1 MGCRSGA
8 LAVSVFESLVGQ
20 DHVVSVLKAAAS
32 DAALVP
38 AGPMMTHAWL
48 FIGPPGSGRSNAAI
62 AFGAALVCPNGGC
75 GMCEDCLAVLGGGH
89 PDVEVVRPEGLS
101 YKTEEARSLVARSDM
116 APTRGR
122 WHVIVMEDAD
132 RLTES
137 ANNVLLKSIEE
148 PASRTVWLLCAPS
161 VEDLLPTVRS
171 RCQVVG
177 LRTPA
182 TDAVSTFLQQ
192 QGVDAGTAA
201 FAARASMGHIGRA
214 RALATIESVRNRR
227 HDVLIMMRD
236 LSDLASCMA
245 AAGNIVA
252 AAKADAEALLAER
265 DDTEKADMLLALGA
279 GAEGKG
285 VKRVTKSAL
294 KDLEDRQNARRSR
307 TVRDELDRVLV
318 DLLAWFR
325 DVLVLQH
332 EAPVELVN
340 EEMRPDLARMADE
353 TNASDTL
360 LRIGAIRDAR
370 QALSMNVAPQLA
382 MEAMVVKLRA
392 PRLASR

>member
-1 MGCRSGA
+1 MGRCAGV

-20 DHVVSVLKAAAS
+20 DHVVSVLQDAVA
-32 DAALVP
+32 DAARVP

-75 GMCEDCLAVLGGGH
+75 GMCEDCVAVLGGGH

-101 YKTEEARSLVARSDM
+101 YKTEEARALVARSDM

-182 TDAVSTFLQQ
+182 TGAVSTFLQQ
-192 QGVDAGTAA
+192 QGVDPGTAA

-307 TVRDELDRVLV
+307 AVRDELDRVLV

>member
-1 MGCRSGA
+1 MRRSPSGGA
-8 LAVSVFESLVGQ
+8 GLPQRRLRNVRTASRCWVG
-20 DHVVSVLKAAAS
+20 A
-32 DAALVP
+32 P
-38 AGPMMTHAWL
+38 RRG
-48 FIGPPGSGRSNAAI
+48 GRA
-62 AFGAALVCPNGGC
+62 PRR
-75 GMCEDCLAVLGGGH
+75 AVL
-89 PDVEVVRPEGLS
+89 
-101 YKTEEARSLVARSDM
+101 KTEEARSLVARSDM

-182 TDAVSTFLQQ
+182 TDGFDVPSRGGCRDGGFRRACLHGTSS
-192 QGVDAGTAA
+192 AGPVPWPP
-201 FAARASMGHIGRA
+201 SNQC
-214 RALATIESVRNRR
+214 ATGATTCW
-227 HDVLIMMRD
+227 IMMRD

-252 AAKADAEALLAER
+252 AAVPTPRRCWRTRRHREG
-265 DDTEKADMLLALGA
+265 DTTCWRWVPVRGQRGQACDQVRAQ
-279 GAEGKG
+279 
-285 VKRVTKSAL
+285 
-294 KDLEDRQNARRSR
+294 DLEDRQNARRSPDRARR
-307 TVRDELDRVLV
+307 TRPRAGGPAGLV
-318 DLLAWFR
+318 PRRAR
-325 DVLVLQH
+325 SAAR
-332 EAPVELVN
+332 APVELVN

-353 TNASDTL
+353 THVADTL

-392 PRLASR
+392 PRLAGR

>member
-1 MGCRSGA
+1 MR
-8 LAVSVFESLVGQ
+8 VFDTLVGQ
-20 DHVVSVLKAAAS
+20 DHVVEVLQEAAV
-32 DAALVP
+32 DAADEPV
-38 AGPMMTHAWL
+38 GPSMTHAWL

-62 AFGAALVCPNGGC
+62 AFGAALVCPEGGC
-75 GMCEDCLAVLGGGH
+75 GVCQDCQAVRSGSH

-101 YKTEEARSLVARSDM
+101 YKTEEARRLVARADM
-116 APTRGR
+116 APTRAR

-171 RCQVVG
+171 RCQVIG
-177 LRTPA
+177 LRTPG
-182 TDAVSTFLQQ
+182 TDAVAAFLTQQ
-192 QGVDAGTAA
+192 QGVDPATAA

-227 HDVLIMMRD
+227 HDVLVMVRD
-236 LSDLASCMA
+236 LSDLASCMS

-252 AAKADAEALLAER
+252 AAKADAEALLSER
-265 DDTEKADMLLALGA
+265 DESERAEMMLALGS

-285 VKRVTKSAL
+285 IKRVTKAAL
-294 KDLEDRQNARRSR
+294 KDLEDRQAARRSR
-307 TVRDELDRVLV
+307 AVRDELDRVLV

-325 DVLVLQH
+325 DVLALQE

-340 EEMRPDLARMADE
+340 EEMRSDLARMADE
-353 TNASDTL
+353 SATSDTL
-360 LRIGAIRDAR
+360 LRITAIRDAR
-370 QALSMNVAPQLA
+370 QALAMNVAPQLA

-392 PRLASR
+392 PRLA

>member
-32 DAALVP
+32 DAARVP

-265 DDTEKADMLLALGA
+265 DDTERADMLLALGA

-307 TVRDELDRVLV
+307 AVRDELDRVLV

-353 TNASDTL
+353 THAADTL

-392 PRLASR
+392 PRLAGR

>member
-1 MGCRSGA
+1 V
-8 LAVSVFESLVGQ
+8 AVSIYDTLVGQ
-20 DHVVSVLKAAAS
+20 DHVVTVLQGAVA
-32 DAALVP
+32 DAVRVP

-62 AFGAALVCPNGGC
+62 AFGAALVCPQGGC
-75 GMCEDCLAVLGGGH
+75 GMCEDCLAVLNGNH

-101 YKTEEARSLVARSDM
+101 YKTEEARALVARADM

-161 VEDLLPTVRS
+161 IEDLLPTVRS

-182 TDAVSTFLQQ
+182 TDAVAGFLQH

-227 HDVLIMMRD
+227 HDVLVMMRD

-252 AAKADAEALLAER
+252 AAKADAEALLTER
-265 DDTEKADMLLALGA
+265 EDTERADMMLALGS

-285 VKRVTKSAL
+285 IKRVAKSAL
-294 KDLEDRQNARRSR
+294 KELEDRQAARRSR

-340 EEMRPDLARMADE
+340 EEMRTDLARMADQ
-353 TNASDTL
+353 TQSSDTL

-370 QALSMNVAPQLA
+370 QALTMNVAPQLA

-392 PRLASR
+392 PRLA

>member
-1 MGCRSGA
+1 
-8 LAVSVFESLVGQ
+8 
-20 DHVVSVLKAAAS
+20 
-32 DAALVP
+32 
-38 AGPMMTHAWL
+38 
-48 FIGPPGSGRSNAAI
+48 
-62 AFGAALVCPNGGC
+62 
-75 GMCEDCLAVLGGGH
+75 
-89 PDVEVVRPEGLS
+89 
-101 YKTEEARSLVARSDM
+101 
-116 APTRGR
+116 
-122 WHVIVMEDAD
+122 
-132 RLTES
+132 
-137 ANNVLLKSIEE
+137 
-148 PASRTVWLLCAPS
+148 
-161 VEDLLPTVRS
+161 
-171 RCQVVG
+171 
-177 LRTPA
+177 
-182 TDAVSTFLQQ
+182 
-192 QGVDAGTAA
+192 
-201 FAARASMGHIGRA
+201 MGHIGRA

-353 TNASDTL
+353 THAADTL

-392 PRLASR
+392 PRLAGR

>member
-1 MGCRSGA
+1 M
-8 LAVSVFESLVGQ
+8 SVYESLVGQ
-20 DHVVSVLKAAAS
+20 DHVVAVLQDAVA
-32 DAALVP
+32 DAAREP
-38 AGPMMTHAWL
+38 AGPTMTHAWL
-48 FIGPPGSGRSNAAI
+48 FVGPPGSGRSNAAI

-75 GMCEDCLAVLGGGH
+75 GMCADCLAVSNGHH

-101 YKTEEARSLVARSDM
+101 YKTEEARALVARSDM

-148 PASRTVWLLCAPS
+148 PARRTVWLLCAPS

-171 RCQVVG
+171 RCQVIG

-182 TDAVSTFLQQ
+182 TDAVAGFLQQ

-227 HDVLIMMRD
+227 HDVLVMMRD

-265 DDTEKADMLLALGA
+265 DDTERADMMLALGA

-285 VKRVTKSAL
+285 IKRVTKSAM
-294 KDLEDRQNARRSR
+294 KELEDRQSARRSR
-307 TVRDELDRVLV
+307 SVRDELDRVLV

-340 EEMRPDLARMADE
+340 EEMRPDLERMADE
-353 TNASDTL
+353 TQASDTL

-370 QALSMNVAPQLA
+370 QALTMNVAPQLA

-392 PRLASR
+392 PRLA

>member
-1 MGCRSGA
+1 MRRSPSGRRWSA
-8 LAVSVFESLVGQ
+8 PT
-20 DHVVSVLKAAAS
+20 AAAECVRTAS
-32 DAALVP
+32 RCWV
-38 AGPMMTHAWL
+38 
-48 FIGPPGSGRSNAAI
+48 
-62 AFGAALVCPNGGC
+62 GA
-75 GMCEDCLAVLGGGH
+75 

-101 YKTEEARSLVARSDM
+101 YKTEEARSLAARSDM

-137 ANNVLLKSIEE
+137 ANNVLLKEHRGTRQ
-148 PASRTVWLLCAPS
+148 PHRLVAVRTERGGSAAHRPVPLSGRRLAH
-161 VEDLLPTVRS
+161 
-171 RCQVVG
+171 
-177 LRTPA
+177 PA

-192 QGVDAGTAA
+192 QGVDGDGGFRRACLHGDTSAGPVPGHHRISAQPA
-201 FAARASMGHIGRA
+201 PRRADHA
-214 RALATIESVRNRR
+214 
-227 HDVLIMMRD
+227 MRD

-252 AAKADAEALLAER
+252 AAKADASRRWPNATTPR
-265 DDTEKADMLLALGA
+265 RQTCCWRWVPVRRQR
-279 GAEGKG
+279 

-353 TNASDTL
+353 THAADTL

-370 QALSMNVAPQLA
+370 QALSMNVARSWPW
-382 MEAMVVKLRA
+382 R
-392 PRLASR
+392 PWW

>member
-1 MGCRSGA
+1 MSA
-8 LAVSVFESLVGQ
+8 FDSLVGQ
-20 DHVVSVLKAAAS
+20 DHVMEILQIAAH
-32 DAALVP
+32 DAAVEP
-38 AGPMMTHAWL
+38 AGPTMTHAWL
-48 FIGPPGSGRSNAAI
+48 FVGPPGSGRSNAAI
-62 AFGAALVCPNGGC
+62 AFGAALVCPNAGC
-75 GMCEDCLAVLGGGH
+75 GVCEDCRAVLAGSH

-101 YKTEEARSLVARSDM
+101 YKTEEARNLVGRADM
-116 APTRGR
+116 APTRAR

-171 RCQVVG
+171 RCQVIG

-182 TDAVSTFLQQ
+182 TDAVAHFLQT

-227 HDVLIMMRD
+227 HDVLVMMRD

-245 AAGNIVA
+245 AAGNIVE
-252 AAKADAEALLAER
+252 AAKADAEALLADRDESER
-265 DDTEKADMLLALGA
+265 ADMMLALGA

-285 VKRVTKSAL
+285 LRRVTKAAM
-294 KDLEDRQNARRSR
+294 KDLDDRQNARRNR
-307 TVRDELDRVLV
+307 AVRDELDRVLV

-325 DVLVLQH
+325 DVLVLQE

-340 EEMRPDLARMADE
+340 EEMRSDLARMADE
-353 TNASDTL
+353 SEASDTL
-360 LRIGAIRDAR
+360 LRITAIRDAR
-370 QALSMNVAPQLA
+370 QALAMNVAPQLA

-392 PRLASR
+392 PRLAGSRTRTSS

>member
-1 MGCRSGA
+1 M
-8 LAVSVFESLVGQ
+8 
-20 DHVVSVLKAAAS
+20 VSVLKAAAS

-75 GMCEDCLAVLGGGH
+75 GMCEDCLAVLGGGT
-89 PDVEVVRPEGLS
+89 PTWRSCAPEGLS

-171 RCQVVG
+171 RCQGRRLAHSGHRRGFDV
-177 LRTPA
+177 PA
-182 TDAVSTFLQQ
+182 AA
-192 QGVDAGTAA
+192 GVDAGTAA

-252 AAKADAEALLAER
+252 AAKATPRRCWPNATTPRGRTRAAG
-265 DDTEKADMLLALGA
+265 AGA

-285 VKRVTKSAL
+285 SNVTKSAL
-294 KDLEDRQNARRSR
+294 RI
-307 TVRDELDRVLV
+307 
-318 DLLAWFR
+318 W
-325 DVLVLQH
+325 
-332 EAPVELVN
+332 
-340 EEMRPDLARMADE
+340 
-353 TNASDTL
+353 
-360 LRIGAIRDAR
+360 RIGRTR
-370 QALSMNVAPQLA
+370 
-382 MEAMVVKLRA
+382 VVPGPCATNSTACWWTCWLGSATCSFCSTRR
-392 PRLASR
+392 PSSW

>member
-1 MGCRSGA
+1 M
-8 LAVSVFESLVGQ
+8 SVFDSLVGQ
-20 DHVVSVLKAAAS
+20 DHVVNVLREAVADAAAE
-32 DAALVP
+32 P
-38 AGPMMTHAWL
+38 AGPSMTHAWL

-62 AFGAALVCPNGGC
+62 AFGAALACPDGGC
-75 GMCEDCLAVLGGGH
+75 GQCHDCRAAMAGNH

-101 YKTEEARSLVARSDM
+101 YKTEEARNLVSRADM
-116 APTRGR
+116 APTRAR
-122 WHVIVMEDAD
+122 WHVIVLEDAD

-171 RCQVVG
+171 RCQVIG

-182 TDAVSTFLQQ
+182 TAAVATFLEG

-227 HDVLIMMRD
+227 HDVLVMMRD

-245 AAGNIVA
+245 AAGNIVE

-265 DDTEKADMLLALGA
+265 EETERADMMLAMGA

-285 VKRVTKSAL
+285 VKRVTKAAMKEL
-294 KDLEDRQNARRSR
+294 DDRHTARRNR

-325 DVLVLQH
+325 DVLVLQQ

-340 EEMRPDLARMADE
+340 EEMRNDLARMADE
-353 TNASDTL
+353 SQASDTL
-360 LRIGAIRDAR
+360 LRITAIRDAR
-370 QALSMNVAPQLA
+370 QALAMNVAPQLA

-392 PRLASR
+392 PRLAS

>member
-1 MGCRSGA
+1 V
-8 LAVSVFESLVGQ
+8 AVSVFTSLVGQ
-20 DHVVSVLKAAAS
+20 DHAVEVLHDAVA
-32 DAALVP
+32 DAAQVP
-38 AGPMMTHAWL
+38 AGPTMNHAWL
-48 FIGPPGSGRSNAAI
+48 FIGPPGSGRSNAAT
-62 AFGAALVCPNGGC
+62 AFGAALVCSNGGC
-75 GMCEDCLAVLGGGH
+75 GVCQDCVAVLSGSH

-101 YKTEEARSLVARSDM
+101 YKTEEARALVARADM

-182 TDAVSTFLQQ
+182 TDAVAGFLQS

-227 HDVLIMMRD
+227 HDVLVMMRD

-265 DDTEKADMLLALGA
+265 EETERADMLLAFGA

-294 KDLEDRQNARRSR
+294 KELEDRQVARRSR
-307 TVRDELDRVLV
+307 SVRDELDRVLV

-340 EEMRPDLARMADE
+340 EEMRPDLERMADE
-353 TNASDTL
+353 SEAADTL
-360 LRIGAIRDAR
+360 LRITAIRDAR

-392 PRLASR
+392 PRLA

>member
-1 MGCRSGA
+1 MT
-8 LAVSVFESLVGQ
+8 VFASLVGQ
-20 DHVVSVLKAAAS
+20 EHVVDVLQDAVADAAAE
-32 DAALVP
+32 P
-38 AGPMMTHAWL
+38 AGPAMTHAWL

-62 AFGAALVCPNGGC
+62 AFGAALACPHGGC
-75 GMCEDCLAVLGGGH
+75 GTCEDCVAVRAGTH

-101 YKTEEARSLVARSDM
+101 YKTEEARALVARADM
-116 APTRGR
+116 APSRGR

-182 TDAVSTFLQQ
+182 PEAVAGFLEG

-214 RALATIESVRNRR
+214 KALSTIESVRNRR
-227 HDVLIMMRD
+227 HDVLVMVRD

-252 AAKADAEALLAER
+252 AAKADAEALLTDREEIER
-265 DDTEKADMLLALGA
+265 ADMMLALGS

-285 VKRVTKSAL
+285 VKRVTKAAM
-294 KDLEDRQNARRSR
+294 KDLEDRQTARRNR
-307 TVRDELDRVLV
+307 AVRDELDRVLV

-325 DVLVLQH
+325 DVLVLQQ
-332 EAPVELVN
+332 EAPVDLVN
-340 EEMRPDLARMADE
+340 EEMRGDLARMADE
-353 TNASDTL
+353 SSSADTMA
-360 LRIGAIRDAR
+360 RFTAIRDAR
-370 QALSMNVAPQLA
+370 AALGMNVAPQLA

-392 PRLASR
+392 PGLAGHAR

>member
-1 MGCRSGA
+1 MGRRSGA

-20 DHVVSVLKAAAS
+20 DHVVSVLQDAVA
-32 DAALVP
+32 DAARVP

-75 GMCEDCLAVLGGGH
+75 GMCEDCVAVLGGGH

-101 YKTEEARSLVARSDM
+101 YKTEEARVLVARSDM

-182 TDAVSTFLQQ
+182 TGAVSTFLQQ
-192 QGVDAGTAA
+192 QGVDPGTAA

-392 PRLASR
+392 PRLAGR

>member
-1 MGCRSGA
+1 
-8 LAVSVFESLVGQ
+8 
-20 DHVVSVLKAAAS
+20 
-32 DAALVP
+32 
-38 AGPMMTHAWL
+38 
-48 FIGPPGSGRSNAAI
+48 
-62 AFGAALVCPNGGC
+62 
-75 GMCEDCLAVLGGGH
+75 
-89 PDVEVVRPEGLS
+89 VEVVRPEGLS
-101 YKTEEARSLVARSDM
+101 YKTEEARALVARSDM

-182 TDAVSTFLQQ
+182 TGAVSTFLQQ
-192 QGVDAGTAA
+192 QGVDPGTAA

-227 HDVLIMMRD
+227 HDVLVMMRD

-307 TVRDELDRVLV
+307 AVRDELDRVLV

>member
-1 MGCRSGA
+1 M
-8 LAVSVFESLVGQ
+8 SVFDGLVGQ
-20 DHVVSVLKAAAS
+20 EHVVEFLRAVAGDAAAEP
-32 DAALVP
+32 V
-38 AGPMMTHAWL
+38 GPSMTHALL

-62 AFGAALVCPNGGC
+62 AFGAALVCQQAGC
-75 GMCEDCLAVLGGGH
+75 GHCEDCRAVLAGSH

-101 YKTEEARSLVARSDM
+101 YKTEEARNLVGRSDM
-116 APTRGR
+116 APVRSR

-148 PASRTVWLLCAPS
+148 PAGRTVWLLCAPS

-171 RCQVVG
+171 RCQVIG

-182 TDAVSTFLQQ
+182 PDAVAAFLERG
-192 QGVDAGTAA
+192 GVDAGTAA

-227 HDVLIMMRD
+227 HDVLVMVRD
-236 LSDLASCMA
+236 LSDLASCTA
-245 AAGNIVA
+245 AAGNIVE

-265 DDTEKADMLLALGA
+265 DEAERAEMMLALGA
-279 GAEGKG
+279 GAEGRG
-285 VKRVTKSAL
+285 IKRVTKAAM
-294 KDLEDRQNARRSR
+294 KDLEERQAARRNR

-325 DVLVLQH
+325 DVLVLQQ

-340 EEMRPDLARMADE
+340 EEMRSDLARMADE
-353 TNASDTL
+353 SAASDTM
-360 LRIGAIRDAR
+360 LRITAIRDAR
-370 QALSMNVAPQLA
+370 QALTMNVAPQLA

-392 PRLASR
+392 PRLAGSR

>member
-1 MGCRSGA
+1 MR
-8 LAVSVFESLVGQ
+8 VFDSLVGQ
-20 DHVVSVLKAAAS
+20 DHVVDVLQTAAA
-32 DAALVP
+32 DASAEP
-38 AGPMMTHAWL
+38 AGPTMTHAWL

-62 AFGAALVCPNGGC
+62 AFGAALVCPHGGC
-75 GMCEDCLAVLGGGH
+75 GVCEDCRAVLGGTH

-101 YKTEEARSLVARSDM
+101 YKTEEARNLVGRADM
-116 APTRGR
+116 APTRAR

-171 RCQVVG
+171 RCQVIG

-182 TDAVSTFLQQ
+182 TGAVAAFLES

-227 HDVLIMMRD
+227 HDVLVMMRD

-245 AAGNIVA
+245 AAGNIVQ
-252 AAKADAEALLAER
+252 AAKSDAEALLADRE
-265 DDTEKADMLLALGA
+265 DTERADMMLALGG

-285 VKRVTKSAL
+285 IRRVTKAAM
-294 KDLEDRQNARRSR
+294 KDLEDRQTARRNR
-307 TVRDELDRVLV
+307 AVRDELDRVLV

-325 DVLVLQH
+325 DVLVLQE
-332 EAPVELVN
+332 EAPVDLVN
-340 EEMRPDLARMADE
+340 EEMRADLDRMADE
-353 TNASDTL
+353 SEAPDTM
-360 LRIGAIRDAR
+360 LRITAIRDAR
-370 QALSMNVAPQLA
+370 QALAMNVAPQLA

-392 PRLASR
+392 PRLAGR

>member
-1 MGCRSGA
+1 
-8 LAVSVFESLVGQ
+8 
-20 DHVVSVLKAAAS
+20 
-32 DAALVP
+32 
-38 AGPMMTHAWL
+38 
-48 FIGPPGSGRSNAAI
+48 
-62 AFGAALVCPNGGC
+62 
-75 GMCEDCLAVLGGGH
+75 
-89 PDVEVVRPEGLS
+89 
-101 YKTEEARSLVARSDM
+101 
-116 APTRGR
+116 
-122 WHVIVMEDAD
+122 
-132 RLTES
+132 
-137 ANNVLLKSIEE
+137 
-148 PASRTVWLLCAPS
+148 
-161 VEDLLPTVRS
+161 
-171 RCQVVG
+171 
-177 LRTPA
+177 
-182 TDAVSTFLQQ
+182 
-192 QGVDAGTAA
+192 
-201 FAARASMGHIGRA
+201 
-214 RALATIESVRNRR
+214 
-227 HDVLIMMRD
+227 
-236 LSDLASCMA
+236 
-245 AAGNIVA
+245 
-252 AAKADAEALLAER
+252 
-265 DDTEKADMLLALGA
+265 MLLALGA

>member
-1 MGCRSGA
+1 M
-8 LAVSVFESLVGQ
+8 SVFDSLVGQ
-20 DHVVSVLKAAAS
+20 DHVVNVLGEAVADAAAE
-32 DAALVP
+32 P
-38 AGPMMTHAWL
+38 AGPSMTHAWL

-62 AFGAALVCPNGGC
+62 AFGAALACPDGGC
-75 GMCEDCLAVLGGGH
+75 GRCEDCRAAMAGNH

-101 YKTEEARSLVARSDM
+101 YKTEEARNLVSRADM
-116 APTRGR
+116 SPTRAR
-122 WHVIVMEDAD
+122 WHVIVLEDAD

-171 RCQVVG
+171 RCQVIG

-182 TDAVSTFLQQ
+182 TAAVASFLEG

-227 HDVLIMMRD
+227 HDVLVMMRD

-245 AAGNIVA
+245 AAGNIVE

-265 DDTEKADMLLALGA
+265 EETERADMMLAMGA

-285 VKRVTKSAL
+285 VKRVTKAAMKEL
-294 KDLEDRQNARRSR
+294 DDRHTARRNR

-325 DVLVLQH
+325 DVLVLQQ
-332 EAPVELVN
+332 EAPVELV
-340 EEMRPDLARMADE
+340 
-353 TNASDTL
+353 
-360 LRIGAIRDAR
+360 
-370 QALSMNVAPQLA
+370 
-382 MEAMVVKLRA
+382 
-392 PRLASR
+392 

>member
-1 MGCRSGA
+1 M
-8 LAVSVFESLVGQ
+8 SVFDSLVGQ
-20 DHVVSVLKAAAS
+20 EQVVGVLRAAAA
-32 DAALVP
+32 DATVEP
-38 AGPMMTHAWL
+38 AGPGMTHAWL

-62 AFGAALVCPNGGC
+62 AFGAALVCPHGGC
-75 GMCEDCLAVLGGGH
+75 GECDECRAVRAGTH

-101 YKTEEARSLVARSDM
+101 YKTEEARNLVVRADM
-116 APTRGR
+116 TPTKSR

-182 TDAVSTFLQQ
+182 ATAVADFLESD
-192 QGVDAGTAA
+192 GIDPATAA

-214 RALATIESVRNRR
+214 RALATVESVRTRR
-227 HDVLIMMRD
+227 HEVLVMMRD

-245 AAGNIVA
+245 AAGNIVQT
-252 AAKADAEALLAER
+252 AKDDAEALLAPREEAER
-265 DDTEKADMLLALGA
+265 NDRMMALGA
-279 GAEGKG
+279 GAEGRG

-294 KDLEDRQNARRSR
+294 KELEDRQTARRSR
-307 TVRDELDRVLV
+307 AVRDELDRVLV
-318 DLLAWFR
+318 YLLGWFR
-325 DVLVLQH
+325 DVLVVQN
-332 EAPVELVN
+332 EAPVDLIN
-340 EEMRPDLARMADE
+340 DPMRADLARMADE
-353 TNASDTL
+353 TETADTL
-360 LRIGAIRDAR
+360 RRITAIQDAR
-370 QALSMNVAPQLA
+370 RALSMNVAPQLA

-392 PRLASR
+392 PRLATG

>member
-1 MGCRSGA
+1 M
-8 LAVSVFESLVGQ
+8 SVFDALVGQ
-20 DHVVSVLKAAAS
+20 DHVVDILRGAAA
-32 DAALVP
+32 DAAVEP
-38 AGPMMTHAWL
+38 AGPGMTHAWL
-48 FIGPPGSGRSNAAI
+48 FIGPPGSGRSNAAV
-62 AFGAALVCPNGGC
+62 AFGAALVCPSGGC
-75 GMCEDCLAVLGGGH
+75 GHCDACRDVRAGAH

-101 YKTEEARSLVARSDM
+101 YKTEEARSLVVRADM
-116 APTRGR
+116 APARSR

-177 LRTPA
+177 LRTPSA
-182 TDAVSTFLQQ
+182 AAVADFLVDG
-192 QGVDAGTAA
+192 GVDAATAA

-214 RALATIESVRNRR
+214 KALASVESVRGRR
-227 HDVLIMMRD
+227 HEVLVMMRD
-236 LSDLASCMA
+236 LSDLPSCMA
-245 AAGNIVA
+245 AAGNIVQA
-252 AAKADAEALLAER
+252 SKDDAEALLAPRDEAER
-265 DDTEKADMLLALGA
+265 ADMMAALGA
-279 GAEGKG
+279 GAQGRG

-294 KDLEDRQNARRSR
+294 KELEDRQSARRSR

-318 DLLAWFR
+318 DLLGWFR
-325 DVLVLQH
+325 DVLVLQN
-332 EAPVELVN
+332 EAPVDLIN
-340 EEMRPDLARMADE
+340 EEMRSDLARMADE
-353 TNASDTL
+353 SEVPDTL
-360 LRIGAIRDAR
+360 RRITAIRDAR

-392 PRLASR
+392 PGLVG

>member
-1 MGCRSGA
+1 M
-8 LAVSVFESLVGQ
+8 SVFDSLVGQ
-20 DHVVSVLKAAAS
+20 DHVIEVLQAAAS
-32 DAALVP
+32 DASVEP
-38 AGPMMTHAWL
+38 AGPAMTHAWL

-75 GMCEDCLAVLGGGH
+75 GLCEDCRAVRVGNH

-101 YKTEEARSLVARSDM
+101 YKTEEARALVGRADLAPAR
-116 APTRGR
+116 AR

-171 RCQVVG
+171 RCQVIG
-177 LRTPA
+177 LRTPSTA
-182 TDAVSTFLQQ
+182 AVAAFLER

-214 RALATIESVRNRR
+214 KALATIESVRNRR
-227 HDVLIMMRD
+227 HDVLVMMRD

-245 AAGNIVA
+245 AAGNIVE

-265 DDTEKADMLLALGA
+265 EDAEREEMMLALGA

-285 VKRVTKSAL
+285 IKRVTKAAL
-294 KDLEDRQNARRSR
+294 KDLEDRQSARRNRS
-307 TVRDELDRVLV
+307 VRDELDRVLV

-325 DVLVLQH
+325 DVLALQQ

-340 EEMRPDLARMADE
+340 EEMRSALAQMADDSE
-353 TNASDTL
+353 VSDTL
-360 LRIGAIRDAR
+360 LRIAAIRDAR

-382 MEAMVVKLRA
+382 MEAMVVKVRA
-392 PRLASR
+392 PRLAIR

>member
-1 MGCRSGA
+1 M
-8 LAVSVFESLVGQ
+8 SVYDRLVGQ
-20 DHVVSVLKAAAS
+20 EQVVEVLQAAVADAS
-32 DAALVP
+32 FEP
-38 AGPMMTHAWL
+38 AGPAMTHAWL

-62 AFGAALVCPNGGC
+62 AFGAALVCPRGGC
-75 GMCEDCLAVLGGGH
+75 GTCEDCVAVLAGNH

-101 YKTEEARSLVARSDM
+101 YKTEEARTLVARADM
-116 APTRGR
+116 APTRAR

-148 PASRTVWLLCAPS
+148 PARRTVWLLCAPS

-177 LRTPA
+177 LRTPP
-182 TDAVSTFLQQ
+182 TDAVARFLQT

-214 RALATIESVRNRR
+214 KALATIDSVRNRR
-227 HDVLIMMRD
+227 HDVLVMMRD

-245 AAGNIVA
+245 AAGNIVV
-252 AAKADAEALLAER
+252 AAKDDAEALLADREETER
-265 DDTEKADMLLALGA
+265 ADMLLALGA

-285 VKRVTKSAL
+285 VKRVTKAAV
-294 KDLEDRQNARRSR
+294 KDLEDRQAARRNRS
-307 TVRDELDRVLV
+307 VRDELDRVLV

-325 DVLVLQH
+325 DVLVLQQ
-332 EAPVELVN
+332 EAPVPLVN
-340 EEMRPDLARMADE
+340 EEMRSDLARMADE
-353 TNASDTL
+353 SDSADTL
-360 LRIGAIRDAR
+360 ARITAIRDAR
-370 QALSMNVAPQLA
+370 AALAMNVAPQLA

-392 PRLASR
+392 PRLVGH

>member
-1 MGCRSGA
+1 M
-8 LAVSVFESLVGQ
+8 SVFDNLVGQ
-20 DHVVSVLKAAAS
+20 DHVVEVLETAARDAAAE
-32 DAALVP
+32 P
-38 AGPMMTHAWL
+38 AGPTMNHAWL
-48 FIGPPGSGRSNAAI
+48 FVGPPGSGRSNAAI
-62 AFGAALVCPNGGC
+62 AFGAALVCPDAGC
-75 GMCEDCLAVLGGGH
+75 GSCEDCVAVLAGTH

-101 YKTEEARSLVARSDM
+101 YKTEEARNLVVRADL
-116 APTRGR
+116 APTRAR
-122 WHVIVMEDAD
+122 WHVIVLEDAD

-148 PASRTVWLLCAPS
+148 PASRSVWLLCAPS

-171 RCQVVG
+171 RCQVIG

-182 TDAVSTFLQQ
+182 TDAVAVFLQG

-227 HDVLIMMRD
+227 HDVLVMMRD

-245 AAGNIVA
+245 AAGNIVE
-252 AAKADAEALLAER
+252 AAKADAEALLADREEAER
-265 DDTEKADMLLALGA
+265 ADMMLALGA

-285 VKRVTKSAL
+285 LKRVTKSAL
-294 KDLEDRQNARRSR
+294 KELDDRHNARRNR
-307 TVRDELDRVLV
+307 TVRDQLDRVLV

-325 DVLVLQH
+325 DVLVLQE
-332 EAPVELVN
+332 EAPVDLVN
-340 EEMRPDLARMADE
+340 EEMRSDLARMADE
-353 TNASDTL
+353 SEASDTL
-360 LRIGAIRDAR
+360 LRISAIRDAR

-382 MEAMVVKLRA
+382 MEAMVVKVRA
-392 PRLASR
+392 PRMVRR

>member
-1 MGCRSGA
+1 
-8 LAVSVFESLVGQ
+8 VSVFESLVGQ
-20 DHVVSVLKAAAS
+20 DHVVSVLQDAVA
-32 DAALVP
+32 DAARVP

-75 GMCEDCLAVLGGGH
+75 GMCEDCVAVLGGGH

-101 YKTEEARSLVARSDM
+101 YKTEEARALVARSDM

-182 TDAVSTFLQQ
+182 TGAVSTFLQQ
-192 QGVDAGTAA
+192 QGVDPGTAA

-227 HDVLIMMRD
+227 HDVLVMMRD

>member
-1 MGCRSGA
+1 MAMR
-8 LAVSVFESLVGQ
+8 VFDTLVGQ
-20 DHVVSVLKAAAS
+20 DHVVEVLQEAAV
-32 DAALVP
+32 DAADEPV
-38 AGPMMTHAWL
+38 GPSMTHAWL

-62 AFGAALVCPNGGC
+62 AFGAALVCPEGGC
-75 GMCEDCLAVLGGGH
+75 GVCQDCQAVRSGSH

-101 YKTEEARSLVARSDM
+101 YKTEEARRLVARADM
-116 APTRGR
+116 APTRAR

-171 RCQVVG
+171 RCQVIG
-177 LRTPA
+177 LRTPG
-182 TDAVSTFLQQ
+182 TDAVAAFLTQQ
-192 QGVDAGTAA
+192 QGVDPATAA

-227 HDVLIMMRD
+227 HDVLVMVRD
-236 LSDLASCMA
+236 LSDLASCTS

-252 AAKADAEALLAER
+252 AAKADAEALLSER
-265 DDTEKADMLLALGA
+265 DESERAEMMLALGF

-285 VKRVTKSAL
+285 IKRVTKAAL
-294 KDLEDRQNARRSR
+294 KDLEDRQAARRSR
-307 TVRDELDRVLV
+307 AVRDELDRVLV

-325 DVLVLQH
+325 DVLALQE

-340 EEMRPDLARMADE
+340 EEMRSDLARMADE
-353 TNASDTL
+353 SATSDTL
-360 LRIGAIRDAR
+360 LRITAIRDAR
-370 QALSMNVAPQLA
+370 QALAMNVAPQLA

-392 PRLASR
+392 PRLA